1 MHAFNTKLSKGE
13 IITMN
18 FRSIAIVASQVSF
31 TFDVNDVFLI
41 NKMEIDHER
50 KNKVKISN
58 LKPLVP
64 SL

>member
-18 FRSIAIVASQVSF
+18 FRSIATVANQVSF

-58 LKPLVP
+58 LKALAP

>member
-1 MHAFNTKLSKGE
+1 
-13 IITMN
+13 MN
-18 FRSIAIVASQVSF
+18 FRSIATVANQVSF

-58 LKPLVP
+58 LKALAP